1 MAFINNKTLDI
12 TGRLG
17 NFSLYKPKG
26 SDKTIARTRGG
37 ADKKKILK
45 SPKFALTRLNNYEF
59 GIAAQGACEIRRA
72 MIQLKHLADYN
83 FTPPLNA
90 LCRSIMKMD
99 GEHPLGERMMYFSR
113 HRHLLDGFNFNRRY
127 PFNNLV
133 KAPVF
138 CTVDRDTCSATV
150 QLPDLLPGINL
161 SLPWQYP
168 MYRLIL
174 TMGTIYDGAGD
185 GKNFVADRPFLI
197 GQPATTSWRI
207 AAQAY
212 KGETIQ
218 LQADIRE
225 PLSYYETLVVSIGIE
240 MGTLISDA
248 VIEGVKYA
256 GSGKI
261 LMAG

>member
-17 NFSLYKPKG
+17 NFSFYKPQG

-45 SPKFALTRLNNYEF
+45 SPKFALTRLNNSEF
-59 GIAAQGACEIRRA
+59 GIAAQGACEIRWA
-72 MIQLKHLADYN
+72 MFQLRHLADYN

-99 GEHPLGERMMYFSR
+99 EKHPLGERWMYFS
-113 HRHLLDGFNFNRRY
+113 HYRHLLDGFNLNRRY

-133 KAPVF
+133 KPPVS
-138 CTVDRDTCSATV
+138 CTLNRDTSNATV

-168 MYRLIL
+168 MYRIVL
-174 TMGTIYDGAGD
+174 TMGTICDGLGYASHE
-185 GKNFVADRPFLI
+185 VADRPFLI
-197 GQPATTSWRI
+197 GQPVTTSWRI

-218 LQADIRE
+218 LQADI
-225 PLSYYETLVVSIGIE
+225 PKSLSEYETIVVSIGIE

-248 VIEGVKYA
+248 VIERVKYA

>member
-1 MAFINNKTLDI
+1 MAFINNKTFDI

-45 SPKFALTRLNNYEF
+45 SPKFALTRLNNSEF
-59 GIAAQGACEIRRA
+59 GTAAQGACEIRRA

-99 GEHPLGERMMYFSR
+99 GEHPLGERWMYFSL
-113 HRHLLDGFNFNRRY
+113 HRHLLDGFNINKRY

-133 KAPVF
+133 KPPVF
-138 CTVDRDTCSATV
+138 CTVNRDTCSAIV

-168 MYRLIL
+168 MYRLVL
-174 TMGTIYDGAGD
+174 TMGTICDGLGYARHE
-185 GKNFVADRPFLI
+185 VADKPFLI
-197 GQPATTSWRI
+197 SQPATTSWRI
-207 AAQAY
+207 AAQSY

-218 LQADIRE
+218 LQADIPQSLRD
-225 PLSYYETLVVSIGIE
+225 YETLVVSIGIE

-248 VIEGVKYA
+248 VIERVKYA